1 LRNTDN
7 QTIPLSFQIH
17 LNDVSLSEK
26 TCVKRP
32 GVLTDSKLDLTS
44 HVQLMRNK
52 LPPASHLLFKIRK
65 FVPIAVLKSYTVA
78 LFIFIYNT
86 VLCHGVQLTIPSYNL

>member
-1 LRNTDN
+1 
-7 QTIPLSFQIH
+7 
-17 LNDVSLSEK
+17 
-26 TCVKRP
+26 
-32 GVLTDSKLDLTS
+32 
-44 HVQLMRNK
+44 MRNK